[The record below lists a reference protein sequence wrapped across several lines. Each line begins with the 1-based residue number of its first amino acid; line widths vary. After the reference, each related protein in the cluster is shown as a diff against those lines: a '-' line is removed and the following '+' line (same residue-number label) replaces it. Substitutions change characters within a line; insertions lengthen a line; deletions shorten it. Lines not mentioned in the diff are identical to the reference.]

1 MALDERARAC
11 LLTSRHK
18 LEEIMK
24 PAYLMDHMIS
34 DEAITVEEEDMIANQ
49 NTKREQAA
57 ALVDL
62 LLKKDNYSFRSFYN
76 ALLKEEYDELANLLK
91 EDLPLT
97 QFTSSSQ
104 CPVQTVLSEGGV
116 PPRPEAFVHRP
127 KEENE
132 IREKLYKLQKQPGWV
147 TVFGM
152 AGSGKSVLA
161 SEAVRHKELIQEC
174 FPEGIHWLS
183 IGRLDKPDLLAK
195 IQTLCFRLEQ
205 NLDSQQ
211 FHRPPSTLDEAKE
224 RLRFLMIR
232 KYTRTLLI
240 LDDVWDSTVLKAV
253 DIHCRILLTTRNR
266 SLADVVNGSKHEVE
280 VNSGLDEDKA
290 LEILS
295 QLSKIEMYRLPE
307 EALSIVKKC
316 QGSPLAVSMIGS
328 LLRENPD
335 RWGYYLRQL
344 EKKQFRRIR
353 KSSSYNYEALDQAI
367 AAGIED
373 LSDDY
378 RDLYNLLTVLH
389 KDVKVTAKMMS
400 VLWGQDQVDT
410 EDTLS
415 EFVNRA
421 MLFVDSQSQPNVFYL
436 HDLQLDFLLEQNK
449 NQLKSLHKKMV
460 ERYQHRYKDRPL
472 TSRDEES
479 LYWIRYLAYHM
490 ANANLFQELH
500 SLLFSLDWISVKGQ
514 IMGPAHLINDYLEY
528 GSILDK
534 ENNEMCSEFQEFLSL
549 SGHYLEQRPFP
560 DIVQLALSQPH
571 TSEVYRQARL
581 LAQERAKDGKLYFD
595 LINETSADSLSRLVI
610 HPHQGSLYACFSN
623 DGTKIAS
630 CGATKNLKVF
640 KSTSGEKLSEFELC
654 DEVVCCAFSPDDS
667 LLAVCSSGRTIQ
679 VWNVHQVKLLRTFQ
693 EEHKEQINHCVFT
706 NTTRRLLLATCS
718 NDHMGNAKLWNLNKP
733 TCQNTIFGH
742 FEPVNHCC
750 FSPDDSYVSTSSN
763 DGTVKL
769 FEATSGNIWKS
780 IDVKGMFKD
789 PDNDEEVA
797 VRCSS
802 WTADG
807 KRILCAARNA
817 ALMFDVETSDLLL
830 EIRPSFLSTVLHCDV
845 CPTSNLLAMALSNYA
860 VELWDIEENA
870 KKADC
875 SGHLSWVERVQ
886 FSRDGSQML
895 SCSDDETIRL
905 WETKK
910 LHMTSAVFLKRNTDV
925 LFNDDNILVSAP
937 DHCNRLQVRDGRT
950 GDTMLQ
956 SEKKPS
962 RIRCTCLHRD
972 LSVVAL
978 GQEDGTVQVLA
989 VPSGKPLATL
999 LGHTKTVL
1007 HCQFTHNG
1015 QTLITSSEDCTIRV
1029 WNLPSGECKVLQGH
1043 KEQVRCFALLSPS
1056 SNDSRLLSWSFDGT
1070 VKVWNTESGQ
1080 KLQDIDAHG
1089 GAILSCHVSPD
1100 GRLFATSSADRTAK
1114 LWHCEA
1120 WQCTFTLT
1128 GHQECVRSCRFSWD
1142 SECLATGDDNG
1153 EIRLWNVNDGS
1164 LLRICSREV
1173 KDSMDSFHGGWVTDL
1188 HFSPDNSL
1196 LVSAGGYIKWWDVK
1210 DGVALQTFY
1219 PKGNALRKIHVSSEF
1234 STFVTV
1240 DSIGILYVLQRV
1252 P

>member
-34 DEAITVEEEDMIANQ
+34 DEAITVEEEDMITNQ
-49 NTKREQAA
+49 REQAA

-104 CPVQTVLSEGGV
+104 CPVQTLLSEGGV
-116 PPRPEAFVHRP
+116 PPRPEAFVPRP

-161 SEAVRHKELIQEC
+161 SEAVRHKELIEEC

-389 KDVKVTAKMMS
+389 KDVKVT
-400 VLWGQDQVDT
+400 DQVDT

-460 ERYQHRYKDRPL
+460 ERYVHRYRDRPL

-595 LINETSADSLSRLVI
+595 LINETSVDSLSRLVI

-640 KSTSGEKLSEFELC
+640 KSTSGEKLSEFELR

-667 LLAVCSSGRTIQ
+667 LLAVCSFCDMLLFVVFK

-718 NDHMGNAKLWNLNKP
+718 NDHMGNLWNLNKP

-769 FEATSGNIWKS
+769 FETTSGNIWKS
-780 IDVKGMFKD
+780 IDVRGMFKD
-789 PDNDEEVA
+789 PDNDDEVA

-817 ALMFDVETSDLLL
+817 AL
-830 EIRPSFLSTVLHCDV
+830 
-845 CPTSNLLAMALSNYA
+845 
-860 VELWDIEENA
+860 LWDIEENA

-925 LFNDDNILVSAP
+925 LFNDDNIFVSAP
-937 DHCNRLQVRDGRT
+937 DHCNRLQVRCRQ
-950 GDTMLQ
+950 LLLICIV
-956 SEKKPS
+956 SFF
-962 RIRCTCLHRD
+962 
-972 LSVVAL
+972 
-978 GQEDGTVQVLA
+978 QVLP

-999 LGHTKTVL
+999 WGHTKTVL

-1114 LWHCEA
+1114 A

-1219 PKGNALRKIHVSSEF
+1219 PKGNALRKIHVSSDF

>member
-34 DEAITVEEEDMIANQ
+34 DEAITVEEEDMITNQ

-104 CPVQTVLSEGGV
+104 CPVQTLLSEGGV
-116 PPRPEAFVHRP
+116 PPRPEAFVPRP

-161 SEAVRHKELIQEC
+161 SEAVRHKELIEEC

-389 KDVKVTAKMMS
+389 KDVKMMS

-460 ERYQHRYKDRPL
+460 ERYVHRYRDRPL

-534 ENNEMCSEFQEFLSL
+534 EFQEFLSL

-595 LINETSADSLSRLVI
+595 LINETSVDSLSRLVI

-640 KSTSGEKLSEFELC
+640 KSTSGEKLSEFELR

-667 LLAVCSSGRTIQ
+667 LLAVCSFCDMLLFVVFK

-769 FEATSGNIWKS
+769 FETTSGNIWKS
-780 IDVKGMFKD
+780 IDVRGMFKD
-789 PDNDEEVA
+789 PDNDDEVA

-895 SCSDDETIRL
+895 SCSDDETIR
-905 WETKK
+905 
-910 LHMTSAVFLKRNTDV
+910 VRN
-925 LFNDDNILVSAP
+925 
-937 DHCNRLQVRDGRT
+937 GRT
-950 GDTMLQ
+950 GDTFLQ

-962 RIRCTCLHRD
+962 RIRCTCLRKD

-978 GQEDGTVQVLA
+978 GQEDGTVQVKQ
-989 VPSGKPLATL
+989 SDRQATL
-999 LGHTKTVL
+999 WGHTKTVL

-1114 LWHCEA
+1114 A

-1153 EIRLWNVNDGS
+1153 EIRV
-1164 LLRICSREV
+1164 ICSREV

-1219 PKGNALRKIHVSSEF
+1219 PKGNALRKIHVSSDF

>member
-1 MALDERARAC
+1 MALDERAQAC
-11 LLTSRHK
+11 LLRSRHK
-18 LEEIMK
+18 LEEVMK
-24 PAYLMDHMIS
+24 PAVLLDHMIS
-34 DEAITVEEEDMIANQ
+34 DEVVTVEEEDMITNQ
-49 NTKREQAA
+49 KTKSEQAA
-57 ALVDL
+57 ALVEL
-62 LLKKDNYSFRSFYN
+62 LLKKDNSCFRSFYN
-76 ALLKEEYDELANLLK
+76 ALLKEEYEELAYLLK
-91 EDLPLT
+91 GHLPPT
-97 QFTSSSQ
+97 QITATLNITSRMCLVKEACPQGPRPLYIGLQRRMKSGRSSTSSRRTLVGLQSLAWLVRASLFLLLRQ
-104 CPVQTVLSEGGV
+104 SDTKLSLKSAFLKGSTGCV
-116 PPRPEAFVHRP
+116 PP
-127 KEENE
+127 
-132 IREKLYKLQKQPGWV
+132 
-147 TVFGM
+147 
-152 AGSGKSVLA
+152 
-161 SEAVRHKELIQEC
+161 
-174 FPEGIHWLS
+174 
-183 IGRLDKPDLLAK
+183 
-195 IQTLCFRLEQ
+195 
-205 NLDSQQ
+205 
-211 FHRPPSTLDEAKE
+211 PPSTLDEAKE
-224 RLRFLMIR
+224 RLRFLVIR
-232 KYTRTLLI
+232 KYTKSLLI
-240 LDDVWDSTVLKAV
+240 LDDVWDSTVLKAF
-253 DIHCRILLTTRNR
+253 DINCRILLTTRNR
-266 SLADVVNGSKHEVE
+266 SLADVVNGNKHEVE
-280 VNSGLDEDKA
+280 VNSGVDEDKA

-295 QLSKIEMYRLPE
+295 QLSKVERYKLPV

-335 RWGYYLRQL
+335 RWGYYLGQL
-344 EKKQFRRIR
+344 EKNQFRRIR
-353 KSSSYNYEALDQAI
+353 KSSSYNYEALDQAM

-373 LSDDY
+373 LPDDY
-378 RDLYNLLTVLH
+378 RELYNHLAVLH
-389 KDVKVTAKMMS
+389 KDIKVTAKLMS
-400 VLWGQDQVDT
+400 VFWDLDQVEA
-410 EDTLS
+410 EDILS
-415 EFVNRA
+415 DFVNRA
-421 MLFVDSQSQPNVFYL
+421 MLFVDQPNVFYL

-449 NQLKSLHKKMV
+449 SQLKSLHTKV
-460 ERYQHRYKDRPL
+460 VRLYQHRYKDGPP
-472 TSRDEES
+472 TSSDEES

-490 ANANLFQELH
+490 ANANLSQELH
-500 SLLFSLDWISVKGQ
+500 SLLLSLDWISVKGQ

-534 ENNEMCSEFQEFLSL
+534 ENSEMCREFQEFLSL

-595 LINETSADSLSRLVI
+595 VTNETSVESLSRLVI
-610 HPHQGSLYACFSN
+610 HPHQGSLYACLSN

-640 KSTSGEKLSEFELC
+640 RATSGEKLSEFKLR

-667 LLAVCSSGRTIQ
+667 LLAVCSSARTIQ
-679 VWNVHQVKLLRTFQ
+679 VWSVDKGIVLRTFE
-693 EEHKEQINHCVFT
+693 EEHQEQINHCVFT
-706 NTTRRLLLATCS
+706 NTTHPLLLATCS
-718 NDHMGNAKLWNLNKP
+718 SEQLLNARLWNLNKP
-733 TCQNTIFGH
+733 TSQNTMFGH

-750 FSPDDSYVSTSSN
+750 FSPDDANVSTSSN

-769 FEATSGNIWKS
+769 FKVPSGNNWNS
-780 IDVKGMFKD
+780 IDVKGAFKD
-789 PDNDEEVA
+789 LDDDDEVA

-807 KRILCAARNA
+807 KRIVCAARNA

-860 VELWDIEENA
+860 VELWDIEENT

-886 FSRDGSQML
+886 FSRDGSQLL
-895 SCSDDETIRL
+895 SSSDDETIRL

-910 LHMTSAVFLKRNTDV
+910 LHMSSAVFLKRNSDV
-925 LFNDDNILVSAP
+925 LFNDNNIVVSAP
-937 DHCNRLQVRDGRT
+937 DHCNRLQVREGRT
-950 GDTMLQ
+950 GDVLLQ

-962 RIRCTCLHRD
+962 RIRCTCLCRD
-972 LSVVAL
+972 PSVVVL
-978 GQEDGTVQVLA
+978 GQEDGTVQVLE

-1007 HCQFTHNG
+1007 HCQFTQNG
-1015 QTLITSSEDCTIRV
+1015 QTLITSSEDSTIRV
-1029 WNLPSGECKVLQGH
+1029 WKWPSGECQVLQGH
-1043 KEQVRCFALLSPS
+1043 KEQVRCFALLSLS
-1056 SNDSRLLSWSFDGT
+1056 SNDSSLLSWSFDGT

-1080 KLQDIDAHG
+1080 KLQDIDAHR

-1114 LWHCEA
+1114 VWHCEA
-1120 WQCTFTLT
+1120 WQYAFTLT
-1128 GHQECVRSCRFSWD
+1128 GHRECVRSCRFSWD

-1173 KDSMDSFHGGWVTDL
+1173 KDSTDSFHGGWVTDL

-1210 DGVALQTFY
+1210 AGVALQTFY
-1219 PKGNALRKIHVSSEF
+1219 PKGNALRKIHVSSDF

-1240 DSIGILYVLQRV
+1240 DSIGLLYVLQRV